1 LKSIGQQIKI
11 LEHLQHISD
20 GRPSFPYPPL
30 HFAGAGDKNPN
41 LTEDKSLREF
51 WARCTDQNLLY
62 IQPEK
67 LVTCLDQKYGAQL
80 KSKYERD
87 PKRGINFR

>member
-1 LKSIGQQIKI
+1 MS
-11 LEHLQHISD
+11 
-20 GRPSFPYPPL
+20 
-30 HFAGAGDKNPN
+30 N

-67 LVTCLDQKYGAQL
+67 LVTCLDQKYGEKKKLFNL
-80 KSKYERD
+80 KTLDEYVPYHQYHEYSFNYEYELML
-87 PKRGINFR
+87 GFVMIHVLL

>member
-1 LKSIGQQIKI
+1 MS
-11 LEHLQHISD
+11 
-20 GRPSFPYPPL
+20 
-30 HFAGAGDKNPN
+30 N

-87 PKRGINFR
+87 PKRGKNCKIPRGFLSPAPAKWSGGYGNDWRPSEICCKCSKIFIC

>member
-1 LKSIGQQIKI
+1 MNVLNFLKINFF
-11 LEHLQHISD
+11 
-20 GRPSFPYPPL
+20 SFVVMS
-30 HFAGAGDKNPN
+30 N

-67 LVTCLDQKYGAQL
+67 IVTCLDQKYGAQL

-87 PKRGINFR
+87 PKRGKNCKIPGGF